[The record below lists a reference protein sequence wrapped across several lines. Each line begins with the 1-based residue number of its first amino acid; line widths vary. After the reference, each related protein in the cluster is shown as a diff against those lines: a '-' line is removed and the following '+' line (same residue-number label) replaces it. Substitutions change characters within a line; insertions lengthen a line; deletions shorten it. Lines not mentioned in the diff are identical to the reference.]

1 MPDVHRETV
10 GYRQMASL
18 SGGRSDIRALLLLG
32 YVVLGAWLIVTSTE
46 PMTLMLVGLM
56 AGMEPSDLLFE
67 IVARLGV
74 GLSIVALALLGG
86 LIAGEA
92 PPLRA
97 GPTIITGT
105 ALPAGIGAVA
115 LVLASA
121 WAGGVA
127 LGRPHAGVA
136 DGELYTLG
144 TLLVL
149 LGVISEELLF
159 RGLLQPVL
167 VRAWGAVA
175 GVLISSLAFVV
186 IHMIGGW
193 AHPVSLLNILLAG
206 IWFGLLGLRTG
217 GLLAPILAHFGY
229 NWAEEMI
236 FGASPNP
243 GIGSFGSIFD
253 VDLVGPT
260 IWGGSLEGLNAS
272 LAVSVVLI
280 ALIIPLAPGVWR
292 QAPSGGKAPAHI

>member
-1 MPDVHRETV
+1 MPDVHRETA
-10 GYRQMASL
+10 GYRHMASL
-18 SGGRSDIRALLLLG
+18 SSGRPDIRALLVLG

-56 AGMEPSDLLFE
+56 AGMEPTDLLFE

-74 GLSIVALALLGG
+74 GLSLVALALLGG

-92 PPLRA
+92 PPLRV
-97 GPTIITGT
+97 GPTVITGT
-105 ALPAGIGAVA
+105 ALPAGIGAMA

-127 LGRPHAGVA
+127 IGRPHAGVA
-136 DGELYTLG
+136 DGELYMLG

-167 VRAWGAVA
+167 VRTWGAAA
-175 GVLISSLAFVV
+175 GVLVSSLAFVV

-193 AHPVSLLNILLAG
+193 THPVSLLNILLAG
-206 IWFGLLGLRTG
+206 IWFGLLGWRTG

-243 GIGSFGSIFD
+243 GIGSFGSILD

-292 QAPSGGKAPAHI
+292 QASSGGKAPAHI